1 MSRAAA
7 SSDDGEAGVP
17 LIIRASTVSQDSH
30 CPGGSVPGTSP
41 LAGADAVEKGGA
53 TPRGTSSAAPRA
65 SPLEVLERIEALV
78 QTLRECRTLIAQ
90 DSVDPDYAMEPQW
103 VERVQVSLL
112 QDLEGLI
119 EAAAVAPRQQ
129 RERILAKLA
138 GVQARVQALETELD
152 ERQDAGVARSL
163 DQLPPAERTQRLLA
177 WTDSLESS
185 IQGITG
191 ADMAARASALQSI
204 LDFKAERRGYLRN
217 TLGRI
222 VLAVEGIPSSRVPP
236 NVTELLATYT
246 LERLA
251 DSPEDETLVL
261 SDALV
266 HTLDAAITQ
275 MDAHLEQLA
284 QKLSSVTT
292 EIVAFWEELRIDESL
307 RTVLV
312 ADLRNLDDYCE
323 LCEALRLEWVAQ
335 MKAHVDELVG
345 EVKDMWDRC
354 RVGEPSRSKFMATIA
369 EQMYSPLTVARL
381 QSELRVLAV
390 RLEKCHGINR
400 LIEQR
405 QDLLAKMHDFE
416 RTASDPRRLF
426 RPSFQLVEEE
436 RFRKTCLPSL
446 MKIEADI
453 VDAVKHLEQETGEPF
468 CEGDAR
474 YIDKLEAEIAQRF
487 INATVFVL
495 GRTSQPSRPTSASA
509 TPSMPTPTPA
519 SRQEHCEPER
529 RDDAPATNAA
539 IVDAASPATAF
550 SHGDAVREPTR
561 HWILAAKTITKGFSA
576 VGRVSSANIGAKVQT
591 TTVGTPTKPPVL
603 APAARQAVDSA
614 HKPTPAPK
622 TLARQKSLSRL
633 RSTPSLKQG
642 GQAPT

>member
-103 VERVQVSLL
+103 VERVQ
-112 QDLEGLI
+112 
-119 EAAAVAPRQQ
+119 
-129 RERILAKLA
+129 
-138 GVQARVQALETELD
+138 ARVQALETELD

-177 WTDSLESS
+177 WTDSLES
-185 IQGITG
+185 
-191 ADMAARASALQSI
+191 
-204 LDFKAERRGYLRN
+204 AERRGYLRN

-335 MKAHVDELVG
+335 MKAHVDEV
-345 EVKDMWDRC
+345 VAYAFTAVRA
-354 RVGEPSRSKFMATIA
+354 P
-369 EQMYSPLTVARL
+369 QLTNLA
-381 QSELRVLAV
+381 ELRVLAV

-495 GRTSQPSRPTSASA
+495 GRTSQPSRPT
-509 TPSMPTPTPA
+509 
-519 SRQEHCEPER
+519 
-529 RDDAPATNAA
+529 
-539 IVDAASPATAF
+539 
-550 SHGDAVREPTR
+550 

-576 VGRVSSANIGAKVQT
+576 VGR
-591 TTVGTPTKPPVL
+591 
-603 APAARQAVDSA
+603 AVDSA